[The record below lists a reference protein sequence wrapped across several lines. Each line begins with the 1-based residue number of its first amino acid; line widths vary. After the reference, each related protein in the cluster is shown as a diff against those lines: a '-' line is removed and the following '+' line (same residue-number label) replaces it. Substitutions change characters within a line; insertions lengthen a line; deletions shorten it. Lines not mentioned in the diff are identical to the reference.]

1 MLVKKKNRK
10 KMSWFRKPLKKSNC
24 WLERKIEK
32 KRVGLKNKLDLVLV
46 YESMRL
52 ILTSVATHEH
62 GIIYI
67 EDVKIIEII
76 ETRF

>member
-1 MLVKKKNRK
+1 
-10 KMSWFRKPLKKSNC
+10 MSWFRKPLKKSNC

-46 YESMRL
+46 YES
-52 ILTSVATHEH
+52 SVAMHEH